1 MTSTACRR
9 RQAESRALV
18 GAASAASFSHRRQ
31 RAEISRLTPL
41 PRGARLWR
49 GSQPLPARGR
59 AGFAQRVA
67 QRLQGGLQGGVEL
80 PRRVE
85 PRSEVHTSELQSLIR
100 LSDDVFC
107 LEKKTHVS
115 RLAPTR

>member
-49 GSQPLPARGR
+49 GSQPLQARGR

-67 QRLQGGLQGGVEL
+67 QRLQGGLQGGVE
-80 PRRVE
+80 
-85 PRSEVHTSELQSLIR
+85 RSEEHTSELQSLMRI
-100 LSDDVFC
+100 SYADFC
-107 LEKKTHVS
+107 LKKKKT
-115 RLAPTR
+115 R